1 MATYTLTATCRD
13 QSGLISAITSC
24 IAQNDGNLLNLAQH
38 TSVDLGMFF
47 CRITFE
53 APAISVSSNESKG
66 CEPVRIFSPAK
77 FMAEFSEIAQKF
89 DMEWKLYDKSVKQRM
104 AVLVSKTSHCLYEVL
119 LKHADGQLDCDI
131 PVIISN
137 HPDLCSIATEFHIP
151 FFQIDTLKGK
161 PACEA
166 DIQALLDQYKIDVV
180 CMARYMQILSPEFTR
195 RWDNKIINIH
205 HGFLPAFKGAKPYD
219 QAWRKGV
226 KLIGA
231 TAHFAN
237 EDLDQG
243 PIIYQ
248 DVVRVKDTNSIHE
261 FVEIGKDVER
271 RVLVEGLK
279 KYFNHN
285 IFIHDGRTFIIEQ

>member
-1 MATYTLTATCRD
+1 MNLSTYTLTATCPD
-13 QSGLISAITSC
+13 QSGLISNITGC
-24 IAQNDGNLLNLAQH
+24 IARNGGNIINLAQH
-38 TSVDLGMFF
+38 TSVDLGGFF
-47 CRITFE
+47 CRIQFS
-53 APAISVSSNESKG
+53 APVVSDQNEK
-66 CEPVRIFSPAK
+66 IFSPAA
-77 FMAEFSEIAQKF
+77 FTADFAEIEKKYS
-89 DMEWKLYDKSVKQRM
+89 MEWKLYDKSVKQRM

-119 LKHADGQLDCDI
+119 LKHGDGQLDCEI

-137 HPDLCSIATEFHIP
+137 HPDLCAVATEFHIP

-161 PACEA
+161 EACEA

-180 CMARYMQILSPEFTR
+180 CLARYMQILTPEFTR
-195 RWDNKIINIH
+195 RWENKVINIH
-205 HGFLPAFKGAKPYD
+205 HGFLPAFKGAKPYE
-219 QAWRKGV
+219 QAWKKGV

-243 PIIYQ
+243 PIIFQ

-271 RVLVEGLK
+271 KVLVEGLK
-279 KYFNHN
+279 RYFNHSV
-285 IFIHDGRTFIIEQ
+285 FINQGRTFVIEQ

>member
-1 MATYTLTATCRD
+1 MNLSTYTLTATCPD
-13 QSGLISAITSC
+13 QSGLISNITGC
-24 IAQNDGNLLNLAQH
+24 IARNGGNIINLAQH
-38 TSVDLGMFF
+38 TSVDLGVFF
-47 CRITFE
+47 CRIQFS
-53 APAISVSSNESKG
+53 APVVSDQNEK
-66 CEPVRIFSPAK
+66 IFSPAA
-77 FMAEFSEIAQKF
+77 FTADFAEIAKKYS
-89 DMEWKLYDKSVKQRM
+89 MEWKLYDKSVKQRM

-119 LKHADGQLDCDI
+119 LKHGDGQLDCEI

-137 HPDLCSIATEFHIP
+137 HHDLCAVATEFHIP

-161 PACEA
+161 EACEA

-180 CMARYMQILSPEFTR
+180 CLARYMQILTPEFTR
-195 RWDNKIINIH
+195 RWENKVINIH
-205 HGFLPAFKGAKPYD
+205 HGFLPAFKVVKLYE
-219 QAWRKGV
+219 QAWKKGV

-243 PIIYQ
+243 PIIFQ

-271 RVLVEGLK
+271 KVLVEGLK
-279 KYFNHN
+279 RYFNHSV
-285 IFIHDGRTFIIEQ
+285 FINQGRTFVIEQ

>member
-1 MATYTLTATCRD
+1 MNSTTYTLTATCAD
-13 QSGLISAITSC
+13 QKGLIASITSC
-24 IAQNDGNLLNLAQH
+24 IASHGGNLLNLAQH
-38 TSVDLGMFF
+38 TSVDLGQFF
-47 CRITFE
+47 CRITF
-53 APAISVSSNESKG
+53 AVPSVASENSG
-66 CEPVRIFSPAK
+66 IFSPTK
-77 FMAEFSEIAQKF
+77 FNSEFGEIAKKF
-89 DMEWKLYDKSVKQRM
+89 GMEWKLYDKSVKQRM

-119 LKHADGQLDCDI
+119 LKHADGQLDCEI

-137 HPDLCSIATEFHIP
+137 HPDLCSVATEFHIP

-161 PACEA
+161 EACEA
-166 DIQALLDQYKIDVV
+166 DIQSLLEQYKIDVV
-180 CMARYMQILSPEFTR
+180 CMARYMQILTPEFTK
-195 RWDNKIINIH
+195 RWENRIINIH

-243 PIIYQ
+243 PIIFQ
-248 DVVRVKDTNSIHE
+248 DVVRVKDTNSIRE

-279 KYFNHN
+279 RYFNHN
-285 IFIHDGRTFIIEQ
+285 VFINGGRTFIIE

>member
-1 MATYTLTATCRD
+1 MSEKIYTLTATCPD
-13 QSGLISAITSC
+13 KSGLISSITNC
-24 IAQNDGNLLNLAQH
+24 IAANGGNIINLAQH
-38 TSVDLGMFF
+38 TAVDIDTFF
-47 CRITFE
+47 CRIQFSTFSTQE
-53 APAISVSSNESKG
+53 DGKQM
-66 CEPVRIFSPAK
+66 FSPAS
-77 FMAEFSEIAQKF
+77 FTADFAEIAGKYNIN
-89 DMEWKLYDKSVKQRM
+89 WKIYDKSVKQRM

-119 LKHADGQLDCDI
+119 LKHGDGQLDCEI

-151 FFQIDTLKGK
+151 FYQIDTLKGK
-161 PACEA
+161 EACEK
-166 DIQALLDQYKIDVV
+166 DIQALLEEYKIDVL
-180 CMARYMQILSPEFTR
+180 CMARYMQILTPEFTR
-195 RWDNKIINIH
+195 RWENKVINIH

-226 KLIGA
+226 KMIGA

-243 PIIYQ
+243 PIIFQ
-248 DVVRVKDTNSIHE
+248 DVVRVKDTNSIRE

-285 IFIHDGRTFIIEQ
+285 VFICNGRTFVIEQ

>member
-1 MATYTLTATCRD
+1 MNLSTYTLTATCPD
-13 QSGLISAITSC
+13 QSGLISNITGC
-24 IAQNDGNLLNLAQH
+24 IARNGGNIINLAQH
-38 TSVDLGMFF
+38 TSVDLGVFF
-47 CRITFE
+47 CRIQFS
-53 APAISVSSNESKG
+53 ALAVSDQNEK
-66 CEPVRIFSPAK
+66 IFSPAA
-77 FMAEFSEIAQKF
+77 FTADFAEIAKKCS
-89 DMEWKLYDKSVKQRM
+89 MEWKLYDKSVKQRM

-119 LKHADGQLDCDI
+119 LKLGDGQLDCEI

-137 HPDLCSIATEFHIP
+137 HPDLCAVATEFHIP

-161 PACEA
+161 EACEA

-180 CMARYMQILSPEFTR
+180 CLARYMQILTPEFTR
-195 RWDNKIINIH
+195 RWENKVINIH
-205 HGFLPAFKGAKPYD
+205 HGFLPAFKGAKPYE
-219 QAWRKGV
+219 QAWKKGV

-243 PIIYQ
+243 PIIFQ

-271 RVLVEGLK
+271 KVLVEGLK
-279 KYFNHN
+279 RYFNHSV
-285 IFIHDGRTFIIEQ
+285 FINQGRTFVIEQ

>member
-1 MATYTLTATCRD
+1 MNLSTYTLTATCPD
-13 QSGLISAITSC
+13 QKGLIASITSC
-24 IAQNDGNLLNLAQH
+24 IAENGGNLLNLAQH

-47 CRITFE
+47 CRIQFA
-53 APAISVSSNESKG
+53 APSVSSDG
-66 CEPVRIFSPAK
+66 DIFSPAK
-77 FMAEFSEIAQKF
+77 FTSEFAELAGKF
-89 DMEWKLYDKSVKQRM
+89 DMKWNLYDKSVKQRM

-119 LKHADGQLDCDI
+119 LKHADGQLDCEI

-137 HPDLCSIATEFHIP
+137 HPDLCSVATEFHIP

-161 PACEA
+161 QACEA
-166 DIQALLDQYKIDVV
+166 DIQAILDQYKIDVV

-195 RWDNKIINIH
+195 RWDGKVINIH
-205 HGFLPAFKGAKPYD
+205 HGFLPAFKGAKPYE

-243 PIIYQ
+243 PIIFQ

-271 RVLVEGLK
+271 KVLVEGLK
-279 KYFNHN
+279 RYFNHN
-285 IFIHDGRTFIIEQ
+285 VFIHDGRTFIIEQ